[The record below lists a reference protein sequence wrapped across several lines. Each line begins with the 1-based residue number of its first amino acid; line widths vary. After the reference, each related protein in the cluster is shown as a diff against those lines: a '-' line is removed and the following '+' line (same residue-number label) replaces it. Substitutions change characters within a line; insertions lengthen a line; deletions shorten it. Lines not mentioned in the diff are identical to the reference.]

1 MQLGERGGIH
11 RDLHHLAASE
21 LATAP
26 LCLHDRSLWLQPT
39 LTSSSAPTGS
49 TEVRVARTRKSGKE
63 LAQLRMRAGRGARSS
78 KSAKSPSALAHHT
91 RRALFLRCLPVA
103 AGMAAKAAHRIQRG
117 SGEEV
122 P

>member
-1 MQLGERGGIH
+1 MQLAGRGGIH

-21 LATAP
+21 FAT
-26 LCLHDRSLWLQPT
+26 LI
-39 LTSSSAPTGS
+39 SSSAPTGS

-91 RRALFLRCLPVA
+91 WRALFLRCLPVA
-103 AGMAAKAAHRIQRG
+103 AGMAAKAVHRIQRG
-117 SGEEV
+117 SGEGV